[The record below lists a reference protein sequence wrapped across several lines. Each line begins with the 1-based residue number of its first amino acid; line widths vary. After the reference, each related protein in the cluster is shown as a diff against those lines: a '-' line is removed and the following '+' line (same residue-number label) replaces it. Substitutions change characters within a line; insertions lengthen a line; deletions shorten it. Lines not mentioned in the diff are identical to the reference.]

1 MILLK
6 VTAAK
11 NAWFFTIGFLI
22 MSSSFKILYKMVVL
36 VLTILCLNISDIAIV
51 TVKNFDYRCII
62 HNVSKSEPISSLKN
76 SFLEDRSFDNLWV
89 ASFEL
94 QVASWEFL
102 FTSWKVILWVENLF
116 CNLVTKLRVASCF
129 VRVAILKK

>member
-1 MILLK
+1 
-6 VTAAK
+6 
-11 NAWFFTIGFLI
+11 

-94 QVASWEFL
+94 QVAS
-102 FTSWKVILWVENLF
+102 
-116 CNLVTKLRVASCF
+116 
-129 VRVAILKK
+129 

>member
-1 MILLK
+1 
-6 VTAAK
+6 
-11 NAWFFTIGFLI
+11 

-62 HNVSKSEPISSLKN
+62 HNVSKSEPISSLEN
-76 SFLEDRSFDNLWV
+76 SFLENRSFDNLWV

-94 QVASWEFL
+94 QVAS
-102 FTSWKVILWVENLF
+102 
-116 CNLVTKLRVASCF
+116 
-129 VRVAILKK
+129 